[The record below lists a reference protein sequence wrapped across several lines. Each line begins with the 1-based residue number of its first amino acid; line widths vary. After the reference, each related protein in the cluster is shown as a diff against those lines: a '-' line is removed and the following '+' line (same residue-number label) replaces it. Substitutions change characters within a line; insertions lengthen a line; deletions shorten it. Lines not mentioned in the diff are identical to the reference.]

1 MHVRPVKPVIEND
14 SEKELQQQNANEMHQ
29 TMKNCKKP
37 IKQHRGQRK
46 AHRPLKKAKSEK
58 RGFFHFPIFHI
69 TCIIRNIRNQ
79 KIRPPF
85 SSDFACGGL
94 IAAYSCRCSLNTAAA
109 FSLLGMR
116 CRAFNSRQL
125 RQAGHCPAA
134 VCQSM
139 HRWLRNKYVQSFCS
153 RLCCQTVQHR
163 LRSSQST
170 ALPEPP
176 DSLRLPVR

>member
-14 SEKELQQQNANEMHQ
+14 SEKDYSSKTQMNASNDEKLQ
-29 TMKNCKKP
+29 KP

-69 TCIIRNIRNQ
+69 TCIIRNICNQ

>member
-1 MHVRPVKPVIEND
+1 MIRK
-14 SEKELQQQNANEMHQ
+14 
-29 TMKNCKKP
+29 KNCGSKTQMNASNDEKLQKP

-69 TCIIRNIRNQ
+69 TCIIRNICNQ

-125 RQAGHCPAA
+125 RQAGHRPAA

-139 HRWLRNKYVQSFCS
+139 HRWLRNKYVRSFYS
-153 RLCCQTVQHR
+153 PPRCQTALRR
-163 LRSSQST
+163 LHWSQST